1 MSRSSTKTDSVASA
15 EIRRSIT
22 DARKHQ
28 PQSVMLQQDPHSHIN
43 HLPVTSLAMPGN
55 FSLQLLQNA
64 GY

>member
-1 MSRSSTKTDSVASA
+1 MSRSSTKTDSVASD

-22 DARKHQ
+22 DVRKHQ
-28 PQSVMLQQDPHSHIN
+28 PQSVMLQNP
-43 HLPVTSLAMPGN
+43 LN